1 MQFIF
6 VLLYNRIKYERDGKF
21 MEKIK
26 QFQKEMIQENIDAFI
41 VFSSDFHGSEYL
53 CDYFKTRAFLSNFTG
68 SAGTLLILQENAY
81 LWTDGR
87 YYLQAQKQL
96 EGTSITLMKESD
108 PKTLSLIEFLK
119 SFLKPSSKLAFDTK
133 IISCDYALRLISEL
147 PNEIEICD
155 GSDLVDRI
163 WINRPSLPFSV
174 LYILQSFI
182 CGQSYDSKIGQI
194 RQRMKEKHVDTYLI
208 SALEDQAWLYNLR
221 GNDISHTPVFLAYT
235 LITLEHTFLFV
246 DPIKIDLTVEKYL
259 NSNDITVKSYF
270 EIYDYVKNIKGKTI
284 LYDATKVNYKLYT
297 LLYTS
302 NTLVHEIDMTLY
314 MKAIK
319 NDVEIKNTKIA
330 HLKDGI
336 AFTKFMYY
344 LKKSYQ
350 EGIELSEISLSNF
363 IDTLRSQAEGFID
376 LSFDTICAYKDHAA
390 MMHYSATQES
400 NYSILDTGLL
410 LLDSGGHYL
419 EGTTD
424 ITRTIALGEISSEMK
439 LHFTTVLKSMIALS
453 TAVFLEGCSGL
464 NLDILARGPI
474 WKLLIDYKCGTGHG
488 VGNLLSVHE
497 GPNGF
502 RYKIVPER
510 NDSAVLQPNMITTN
524 EPGIYLEGKYGIRIE
539 NELLCVAKGENE
551 FGTFLGFETLTI
563 APIDLD
569 AIDISLLTQEE
580 KNWLNQYHESVYK
593 RLEPL
598 ITPDEALWLK
608 YVTRQI

>member
-1 MQFIF
+1 
-6 VLLYNRIKYERDGKF
+6 

-26 QFQKEMIQENIDAFI
+26 QFQKEMIQEKIDAFI
-41 VFSSDFHGSEYL
+41 IFSSDFHGSEYL
-53 CDYFKTRAFLSNFTG
+53 CDYFKARAFLSNFTG

-87 YYLQAQKQL
+87 YYIQAQKQL

-108 PKTLSLIEFLK
+108 PKTLSLTDFLK
-119 SFLKPSSKLAFDTK
+119 TYLKPSSRLAFDTR
-133 IISCDYALRLISEL
+133 IISSDYAISLISQL
-147 PNEIEICD
+147 PRSIEIVD
-155 GSDLVDRI
+155 NSTLVDKI
-163 WINRPSLPFSV
+163 WINRPSLPFSI
-174 LYILQSFI
+174 LYRLDTFI
-182 CGQSYDSKIGQI
+182 TGESYESKINRI
-194 RQRMKEKHVDTYLI
+194 REQMKKRHVDTYLI

-235 LITLEHTFLFV
+235 LITLDHTILFV
-246 DPIKIDLTVEKYL
+246 DPIKIDLSIEKYL
-259 NSNDITVKSYF
+259 NENDITIKSYF
-270 EIYDYVKNIKGKTI
+270 DAYDYVKGIKGKTI
-284 LYDATKVNYKLYT
+284 LYDATKLNYKLYT
-297 LLYTS
+297 LLVAN
-302 NTLVHEIDMTLY
+302 NTLIHETDLTLY

-319 NDVEIKNTKIA
+319 NDVEIKNTRIA
-330 HLKDGI
+330 HLKDGL
-336 AFTKFMYY
+336 AFTKFMHY
-344 LKKSYQ
+344 LKKSYE
-350 EGIELSEISLSNF
+350 EGIELSELSLASF
-363 IDTLRSQAEGFID
+363 MDTLRSQSEGFID
-376 LSFDTICAYKDHAA
+376 LSFSTICAFKEHAA

-400 NYSILDTGLL
+400 NYPILDSGLL
-410 LLDSGGHYL
+410 LIDSGGHYL

-424 ITRTIALGEISSEMK
+424 ITRTIALGDISEEMK
-439 LHFTTVLKSMIALS
+439 LHYTTVLKSMIALS

-464 NLDILARGPI
+464 NLDVLARGPI

-510 NDSAVLQPNMITTN
+510 NDSAVLKTNMITTN

-539 NELLCVAKGENE
+539 NELLCVSKATNE
-551 FGTFLGFETLTI
+551 FGSFLGFETLTV

-608 YVTRQI
+608 HVTRQI